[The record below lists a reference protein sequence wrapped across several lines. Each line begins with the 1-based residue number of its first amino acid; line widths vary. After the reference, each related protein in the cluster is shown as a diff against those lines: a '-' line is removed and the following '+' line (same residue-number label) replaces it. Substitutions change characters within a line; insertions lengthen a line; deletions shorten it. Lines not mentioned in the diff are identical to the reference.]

1 MLYRPLLA
9 TAATLFALA
18 SPSAHADPLY
28 WSLNIGVPGVVTEL
42 SNAYAPAPVYV
53 APPPPVYVAP
63 PPVAYYPGYAVP
75 APGYYPPG
83 WYRHRGWRRG
93 DDRGDDD

>member
-1 MLYRPLLA
+1 MLHRTLLA
-9 TAATLFALA
+9 TAAALVALA
-18 SPSAHADPLY
+18 AAPAHADPLY

-63 PPVAYYPGYAVP
+63 PVTYYPGYAVP
-75 APGYYPPG
+75 GPGVYPPG
-83 WYRHRGWRRG
+83 WYRHRRWRRDD